1 MTITADD
8 ASPSGTQE
16 WRRIGPSTVTR
27 ATALISTRSCYYVE
41 PLSADLTRR
50 SGNVTVPVFFVT
62 VGAVM
67 IGIGVRQLQ
76 VGNERIVGKRFE
88 FEDFA
93 VVGARWTVEGLC
105 AGSQPRR

>member
-1 MTITADD
+1 M
-8 ASPSGTQE
+8 
-16 WRRIGPSTVTR
+16 
-27 ATALISTRSCYYVE
+27 
-41 PLSADLTRR
+41 
-50 SGNVTVPVFFVT
+50 PVFFVA

-93 VVGARWTVEGLC
+93 VHGARWTVEGLC
-105 AGSQPRR
+105 AGFAAAEIGGGLLAVLMQLLGAAG